1 MYLEDCNEKRV
12 ADLIRSDAQ
21 FEILLSGLINT
32 SRLSYDNRE
41 LDFDDSFIRN
51 FIKATNNAAYIDRVR
66 KLREEGGYD
75 E

>member
-41 LDFDDSFIRN
+41 LDFDGGFIKN

-75 E
+75 G